1 MPKRATPPVGPGDSR
16 SSMREIAQLAGV
28 SAMTVSKAL
37 RNLPKVSPR
46 TRARICRIAAK
57 VGYRPDPEVAK
68 LMNHLRDRAKPS
80 FQGLI
85 CGITD
90 RPPEMAHPYVDG
102 LIAGAERQMRN
113 RGYGFT
119 LIRFENDP
127 GHLRQLRRTIWA
139 RGVQGVLLLP
149 LREPLDLTELLPWAD
164 LSVVAVTLS
173 ILAPAVHRAIPNH
186 FANTLQI
193 CRKLAGLGYRRVG
206 LVIDANQEMR
216 VDHAFSAAVI
226 RHNIEGRRLTVP
238 PFVYDYAGLKPAAL
252 RSWFKRERPDA
263 ILTTDDAFTQEYA
276 RILNLPIPGP
286 VGFVSTNTSPASQ
299 ISGIDELPGEVAAT
313 AVDLLAGMIQHG
325 QKGIPRNPT
334 TTELHGV
341 WLDGSSCPDR
351 SGPLRAPRKIGR
363 GLQ

>member
-1 MPKRATPPVGPGDSR
+1 MRA
-16 SSMREIAQLAGV
+16 IAQLAGV

-37 RNLPKVSPR
+37 RNLPKVSAR

-57 VGYRPDPEVAK
+57 VGYKPDPEVAK

-85 CGITD
+85 CALTD
-90 RPPEMAHPYVDG
+90 RPPAMAHPYVDG
-102 LIAGAERQMRN
+102 LIAGAERQAQN

-119 LIRFENDP
+119 LIRFEKGP
-127 GHLRQLRRTIWA
+127 EHRRQLRRVIWA

-149 LREPLDLTELLPWAD
+149 LRETFDLTDLLPWTE

-173 ILAPAVHRAIPNH
+173 ILAPVVHRAIPNH

-193 CRKLAGLGYRRVG
+193 CRKLAARGYRRVG
-206 LVIDANQEMR
+206 LVIDANQEAR

-226 RHNIEGRRLTVP
+226 RHNIEGRRLTVS
-238 PFVYDYAGLKPAAL
+238 PFVYDYAGLQPAAL
-252 RSWFKRERPDA
+252 REWFKREKPDA
-263 ILTTDDAFTQEYA
+263 ILTTDDAFSRDYA

-286 VGFVSTNTSPASQ
+286 VGFVSTNTSPGSL

-313 AVDLLAGMIQHG
+313 AVDVLAGMIQHG
-325 QKGIPRNPT
+325 QKGVPRNPT
-334 TTELHGV
+334 TTELQGV
-341 WLDGSSCPDR
+341 WLEGSSCPDR
-351 SGPLRAPRKIGR
+351 SGPELRRRGR